1 MVCAIL
7 GAILGGLTAYSVAA
21 QQPVSLTVV
30 APITLQAIGVSDQH
44 AALGQQ
50 ITGEAEVVAQQVQ
63 KVQEFTIAVRD
74 SDGDNFDFTDQ
85 GPMTIGTS
93 QTVFVAQ
100 RSFDHAGSYTYFA
113 AYEQNGKWTDFSP
126 LETFTVG
133 DIVGAAP
140 SSGPGSTDPIAT
152 APVTAPTAPGV
163 PTAIPTPT
171 PVTPTP
177 TQPAGKFQPDGPG
190 GTWNLDFDGEFTG
203 SSVNTSQW
211 AYSSSAESDNGDG
224 NLPNNQLEWDQAQN
238 CSVGGGQLT
247 ITSRRQNV
255 TSPSGTNYS
264 WTSCLLTT
272 TPSYEFQFGYMETRA
287 KFPSVAGFWPGFWT
301 WQAGDTYIETDA
313 FEFYSNDQGQI
324 FLTQHSG
331 RQGGCQGLS
340 LGFNP
345 ASAFHTYGV
354 DIEPTGTT
362 WYIDG
367 KAVCSASGTST
378 GLTNIILNDFV
389 YAKNP
394 PAAGTNS
401 ATEEV
406 QYVRSWQHP

>member
-1 MVCAIL
+1 MMVCGVVGGL
-7 GAILGGLTAYSVAA
+7 LGGLTAWSVAA
-21 QQPVSLTVV
+21 QQPVRLTVV

-50 ITGEAEVVAQQVQ
+50 ISGEAEVVAQRVQ
-63 KVQEFTIAVRD
+63 KIQEFTIAVRD

-85 GPMTIGTS
+85 GPMTIGTT
-93 QTVFVAQ
+93 QTDFIAQ
-100 RSFDHAGSYTYFA
+100 RAFNHAGSYTYFA

-126 LETFTVG
+126 IETFTVG
-133 DIVGAAP
+133 DIVGPAPGGPVAGDGNPGSPVTPGAP
-140 SSGPGSTDPIAT
+140 ST
-152 APVTAPTAPGV
+152 
-163 PTAIPTPT
+163 PTAIPAPTSVPPT
-171 PVTPTP
+171 PPP
-177 TQPAGKFQPDGPG
+177 SSGAYHPDGPG
-190 GTWNLDFDGEFTG
+190 GTWNLAFDDEFSGT
-203 SSVNTSQW
+203 SVDTSQW
-211 AYSSSAESDNGDG
+211 AYDSSAEPDDGDG

-238 CSVGGGQLT
+238 CSVGGGELT

-255 TSPSGTNYS
+255 TSPSGTHYS

-272 TPSYEFQFGYMETRA
+272 TPSYEFQYGYMETRA
-287 KFPSVAGFWPGFWT
+287 EFPSQVGFWPGFWT
-301 WQAGDTYIETDA
+301 WQAGDSYIETDA

-354 DIEPTGTT
+354 DIEPSGTT

-367 KAVCSASGTST
+367 RPVCSASGTST

-394 PAAGTNS
+394 PSSGTDS